1 MKEDFE
7 RIQKMIESDRFGFV
21 NGSKEIIR
29 SDIEELLSQYFYLPE
44 HVKIELIG
52 SGEKFDLSIK
62 ACDCRLRSFNV
73 LK

>member
-1 MKEDFE
+1 MKEDLE

-29 SDIEELLSQYFYLPE
+29 ADGEALLGQYFYLPG
-44 HVKIELIG
+44 HVKIELVG
-52 SGEKFDLSIK
+52 AGEKFDLSIK